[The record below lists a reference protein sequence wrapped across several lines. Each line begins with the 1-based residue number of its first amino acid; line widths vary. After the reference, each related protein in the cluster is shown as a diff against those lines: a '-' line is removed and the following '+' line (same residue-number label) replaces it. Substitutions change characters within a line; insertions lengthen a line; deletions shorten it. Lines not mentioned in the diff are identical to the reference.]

1 MLNIMCPGP
10 TRMRENVRFEMAKE
24 VLNPDI
30 DRSFSD
36 SYHEICAKFQD
47 YFHTK
52 NQVIMMGA
60 EALLSLE
67 AAVASLTEE
76 GTRVLVI
83 DNGIYGEGFKGF
95 VEMYGG
101 EPLVFTSDYYGTFDM
116 EGLKAL
122 LEKDSNFLYATLVA
136 CDTPSGIRNDIEEI
150 CQVLNGYGI
159 MSVVDAVSECFV
171 SDIDVDK
178 AGADIFICGS
188 QKALSAPT
196 GVGIVAVSDRAYEAI
211 SNRKTPVK
219 AFYANLDIY
228 KDYRTK
234 GFPYTMPITLINAV
248 GVALDNAI
256 ADKERFSRHERIAS
270 ATREALKKAGL
281 KLLLN
286 SAYSNGV
293 TAIKLEGID
302 PFEFVERLRKE
313 YGVQIATSYGVFAR
327 DVIRIGHMGENCNFQ
342 GVYDCLGA
350 IQELLKSYSVELG
363 LSLKE
368 EFKALYR

>member
-1 MLNIMCPGP
+1 MLKLMCPGP

-30 DRSFSD
+30 DRRFND
-36 SYHEICAKFQD
+36 HYFEICNKFAD

-60 EALLSLE
+60 EALLALE

-101 EPLVFTSDYYGTFDM
+101 EAVLYTSDYHSALDM
-116 EGLKAL
+116 AALKAF
-122 LEKDSNFLYATLVA
+122 LEKDSNFSYATMVA
-136 CDTPSGIRNDIEEI
+136 CDTPSGIRNDVKAI
-150 CQVLNGYGI
+150 CNLLHDYNI
-159 MSVVDAVSECFV
+159 ISVVDAVSECFV
-171 SDIDVDK
+171 SDIHVDEAK
-178 AGADIFICGS
+178 ADIFICGS

-196 GVGIVAVSDRAYEAI
+196 GIGILAISDRAYEAI
-211 SNRKTPVK
+211 ANRKTPVK
-219 AFYANLDIY
+219 AFYANLAIY
-228 KDYRTK
+228 KDYREK

-256 ADKERFSRHERIAS
+256 EDEDLFARHERIAD
-270 ATREALKKAGL
+270 ATRESLKKAGL

-286 SAYSNGV
+286 SSYSNGV
-293 TAIKLEGID
+293 TAIQLQGID
-302 PFEFVERLRKE
+302 PFEFVERLAKE
-313 YGVQIATSYGVFAR
+313 YGVQIGASYGVFAK

-342 GVYDCLGA
+342 GVYDCLEA
-350 IQELLKSYSVELG
+350 IQQLLKSYKVELSV
-363 LSLKE
+363 SLKD
-368 EFKALYR
+368 EFKALYK

>member
-1 MLNIMCPGP
+1 
-10 TRMRENVRFEMAKE
+10 MRENVRFEMAKE
-24 VLNPDI
+24 ALNPDI
-30 DRSFSD
+30 DRRFND
-36 SYHEICAKFQD
+36 HYYEICNKFAD

-101 EPLVFTSDYYGTFDM
+101 EAVLYTSDYHGAMDM
-116 EGLKAL
+116 AALKAF
-122 LEKDSNFLYATLVA
+122 LEKDSNFRYATIVA
-136 CDTPSGIRNDIEEI
+136 CDTPSGIKNDIKAI
-150 CQVLNGYGI
+150 CNLLDSYGI
-159 MSVVDAVSECFV
+159 ISVVDAVSECFV
-171 SDIDVDK
+171 SDLHVDE
-178 AGADIFICGS
+178 ARADIFICGS

-196 GVGIVAVSDRAYEAI
+196 GLGILAISDKAYEAI
-211 SNRKTPVK
+211 ANRKTPVK
-219 AFYANLDIY
+219 GFYANLAIY
-228 KDYRTK
+228 KDYREK
-234 GFPYTMPITLINAV
+234 GFPYTMPISLINAV

-256 ADKERFSRHERIAS
+256 ADKDLFKRHERIAH
-270 ATREALKKAGL
+270 ATRETMKKAGL

-302 PFEFVERLRKE
+302 PFEFVERLRDE
-313 YGVQIATSYGVFAR
+313 YGVQIATSYGVFAK
-327 DVIRIGHMGENCNFQ
+327 DTIRIGHMGENCNFQ
-342 GVYDCLGA
+342 GVYDCLEA
-350 IQELLKSYSVELG
+350 MQELLESYNVDLPI
-363 LSLKE
+363 SLKD
-368 EFKALYR
+368 EFKALYK